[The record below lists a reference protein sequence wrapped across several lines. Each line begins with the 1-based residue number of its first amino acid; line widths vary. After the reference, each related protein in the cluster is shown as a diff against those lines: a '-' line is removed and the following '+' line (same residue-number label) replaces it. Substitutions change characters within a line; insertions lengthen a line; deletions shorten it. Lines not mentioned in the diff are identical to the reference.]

1 MAEDNL
7 ENVVREL
14 TKEENL
20 EKAVHEINEATA
32 LHKESLLLN
41 GYKEISNHPDYMY
54 QQIEGKYIFFKRND
68 KDLYNPITANI
79 SLNQNMHEAVIKPDR
94 A

>member
-1 MAEDNL
+1 M
-7 ENVVREL
+7 
-14 TKEENL
+14 
-20 EKAVHEINEATA
+20 
-32 LHKESLLLN
+32 
-41 GYKEISNHPDYMY
+41 YK
-54 QQIEGKYIFFKRND
+54 QIEGKYIFFKRND